1 MNFYCVCDV
10 CSDVCMYS
18 CTCALLDGCLQ
29 VRMAHKKLEIHDK
42 QRRNGFRTKAFKL
55 KKLGLVEAQESIE
68 SLTGNSNSNKNT
80 PLIIS
85 AILISRLHSGAALS
99 LFILPTPL
107 LACRSVTL
115 AVESQSR

>member
-1 MNFYCVCDV
+1 
-10 CSDVCMYS
+10 
-18 CTCALLDGCLQ
+18 
-29 VRMAHKKLEIHDK
+29 MAHKKLEIHDK